1 MQLDETPAVVT
12 AGLGLFAEALAAQA
26 AEVTAVGWQPPMPG
40 TDDALAAVMADP
52 RGADANAEAV
62 RRLTEARPR
71 LVGIERAGD
80 ALGLEPGEFLHA
92 GPPITFPDLSG
103 PVRGALLGAMVYE
116 GIADSVEAAES
127 LAPTV
132 RLAPCHSRHAVGP
145 MAGLISPSM
154 PVFVMHDDV
163 FDVTAYCT
171 LNEGL
176 GKVLRFG
183 AYSAEVIER
192 LQWIERVLA
201 PVLDA
206 TLRRHGPVDLPS
218 ILAQALQMGDEGHN
232 RNRAGTSLFIREI
245 VADLIEVEL
254 PMTDLAAALR
264 FINSND
270 HFMLN
275 LAMGMAKAAADA
287 ARDIPG
293 STMVVAMARNGTEFG
308 MQTAGTSDEWFTGLA
323 DVPEGLYLSGF
334 SVEDANPDLGD
345 STIMETVGLGGFAMA
360 AAPAIVR
367 FVGGD
372 VSDAVENTRRM
383 YEITLS
389 EHPLYQ
395 IPVLG
400 FRGTPT
406 GIDVSLVARTDLL
419 PIVNTGIA
427 GREPGVG
434 QVGAGIVT
442 PPRDAFVQAMR
453 ALAVRAEVPR
463 AREIEQLQAL

>member
-26 AEVTAVGWQPPMPG
+26 AAVTPVQWQPPVPG
-40 TDDALAAVMADP
+40 TDEALATVTADP
-52 RGADANAEAV
+52 RMTDANAEAV
-62 RRLTEARPR
+62 RRLTAARPR

-80 ALGLEPGEFLHA
+80 ALGLERGEFLHA
-92 GPPITFPDLSG
+92 GPPIDWSDLSG

-116 GIADSVEAAES
+116 GMADSVQAAES
-127 LAPTV
+127 IAPTV

-145 MAGLISPSM
+145 MAGLVSPSM

-206 TLRRHGPVDLPS
+206 TLRKHGPVDLPS

-254 PMTDLAAALR
+254 PTTDLAATLR

-275 LAMGMAKAAADA
+275 LAMGMAKAAADS

-308 MQTAGTSDEWFTGLA
+308 MQTAGTSDEWFTGPA
-323 DVPEGLYLSGF
+323 DIPEGLYLSGF
-334 SVEDANPDLGD
+334 SSDDANPDLGD

-367 FVGGD
+367 FVGGQ
-372 VSDAVENTRRM
+372 VSDAVENTERM

-419 PIVNTGIA
+419 PVVNTGIA

-434 QVGAGIVT
+434 QVGAGIVA
-442 PPRDAFVQAMR
+442 PPREAFAQAIT
-453 ALAVRAEVPR
+453 ALAARAEVPR
-463 AREIEQLQAL
+463 AREIEQLQA